1 MRNRH
6 GSYAIYRR
14 ILAAGVRSSG
24 GTRIRSFSGECAPH
38 QEPAGEVI
46 GRTGVPMADEAAH
59 LWTAQQLLS
68 SHGGGLRAYT
78 ELLKYWRDESAHG
91 MASKINDEHAYT
103 SLAMLLRFAQFS
115 NDNWQELIQHGPR
128 KLQM

>member
-14 ILAAGVRSSG
+14 ILAAGVRSSR

-38 QEPAGEVI
+38 QEPAGEEI

-68 SHGGGLRAYT
+68 SHLVAFQRHDVPVPTQGDN
-78 ELLKYWRDESAHG
+78 RDSIAISLEKRKTLF
-91 MASKINDEHAYT
+91 MA
-103 SLAMLLRFAQFS
+103 
-115 NDNWQELIQHGPR
+115 R
-128 KLQM
+128 K